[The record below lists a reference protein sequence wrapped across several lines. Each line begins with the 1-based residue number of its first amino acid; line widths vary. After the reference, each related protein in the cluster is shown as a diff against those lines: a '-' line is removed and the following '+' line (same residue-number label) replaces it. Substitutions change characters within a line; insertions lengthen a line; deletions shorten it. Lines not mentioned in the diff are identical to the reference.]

1 MKSTHVSTQLMSCNE
16 VELHYKRPLFSSMR
30 SITSSQDANE
40 ILRDYIHPY
49 VLDVKEFFWT
59 IFLSRANGVL
69 GISTIGS
76 GDISGVMVNVRE
88 ILQLTLLTNA
98 SHLIVAHN
106 HPSGKLVP
114 SERDRKITK
123 KLQQGLLL
131 FDAKLLDHLILTSEN
146 FFSFADNGEL

>member
-1 MKSTHVSTQLMSCNE
+1 M
-16 VELHYKRPLFSSMR
+16 
-30 SITSSQDANE
+30 
-40 ILRDYIHPY
+40 
-49 VLDVKEFFWT
+49 DVKEFFWT

-69 GISTIGS
+69 AISTIGS
-76 GDISGVMVNVRE
+76 GDISGVMVNIRE